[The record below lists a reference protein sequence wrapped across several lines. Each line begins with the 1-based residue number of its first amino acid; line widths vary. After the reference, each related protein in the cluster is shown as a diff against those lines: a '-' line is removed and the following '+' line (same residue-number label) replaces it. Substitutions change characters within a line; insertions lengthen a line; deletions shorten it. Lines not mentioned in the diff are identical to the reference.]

1 MLSLDNA
8 VLVVVD
14 FQDGLLPKIHA
25 GDAAVDRSVK
35 LIRFARQLDVP
46 IVWTEQYPKGL
57 GPTNHEVAAELDGL
71 EPIEKVS
78 FGCFGE
84 PAFVASL
91 AGTKRKQL
99 LVVGIETHVCVL
111 QTVLAGMDR
120 GYEAFV
126 ARDAVGSRHAGDYE
140 AGLDRMAANGA
151 QIVTVEMAMF
161 EILRQAGTPEFKKI
175 LPLIK

>member
-1 MLSLDNA
+1 MLSLDDA
-8 VLVVVD
+8 VLLVVD
-14 FQDGLLPKIHA
+14 FQDGLLPRIQA
-25 GDAAVDRSVK
+25 GQAAIDRSVK
-35 LIRFARQLDVP
+35 LIRFARDLDVP

-57 GPTNHEVAAELDGL
+57 GSTNEKVAAELDGL

-78 FGCFGE
+78 FGCFGKT
-84 PAFVASL
+84 AFVASL
-91 AGTKRKQL
+91 AATKRKQL

-111 QTVLAGMDR
+111 QTVLVGMDR

-140 AGLDRMAANGA
+140 AGLARMAAHGA

-161 EILRQAGTPEFKKI
+161 EMLREAGTPEFKKA